1 MTSGELIIKVQQE
14 LKSLASKLVSVDF
27 ENAVDSAETD
37 TGWTLPQTSNYRIR
51 WMLQRTKRHLYDM
64 LRSESA
70 HKFKVEGINLQQRFD
85 HYNTLITEMDKE
97 WENEQE
103 SPMDDVSGV
112 AGVKIS
118 SSFVYDKVGLD
129 ISGDNDSDI
138 YPSEES

>member
-70 HKFKVEGINLQQRFD
+70 HKFKVEGINLQQRFE

-97 WENEQE
+97 WEDEQE
-103 SPMDDVSGV
+103 GPMDDVSGV

>member
-14 LKSLASKLVSVDF
+14 LKSLASKLESVDF

-37 TGWTLPQTSNYRIR
+37 TGWSLPQTSNYRIR

-85 HYNTLITEMDKE
+85 HYNTLVTEMDKE
-97 WENEQE
+97 WEDEQE
-103 SPMDDVSGV
+103 GPMDDVSGV